1 MKKTVINREGI
12 REKLD
17 ISKIREKLN
26 KACLGLDVQAI
37 RLESVIDSVYVEDIA
52 TSKIQ
57 ASLINTAVSM
67 TSVEESDWTFVAGR
81 LLMMEVEREVYHAR
95 GFSYGDFVRTVQ
107 EGVNR
112 GIYSQELLRYS
123 VSELETIS
131 GYIDRERDWVYD
143 YAGANMFSGR
153 YLFHNEKGKIEEL
166 PQEAFLLIAML
177 LAVNE
182 SNDRLSWV
190 KKFYDMLSL
199 RKISLATPILANL
212 RFPKSNLASCFIAA
226 VDDSIEAIF
235 KTVTYVAKISQNGG
249 GVGLNLSRIR
259 SKGAMVRNTKN
270 VSGGIIPWVRIVNDT
285 AVAVNQQGR
294 RAGAVTVALDIWH
307 RDIEQFLELQTENGD
322 LRGKAYDV
330 YPQIVI
336 PDLFMRRVQE
346 SGLWTL
352 FDPYEVRMK
361 YNIELCELY
370 GERFEELYHVL
381 EEDSTLQHKKIVNAK
396 ELLKS
401 VMRVQIETGMPYIF
415 FKDTANLRNHNDHA
429 GMVGS
434 GNLCME
440 SFSNFSPERTVM
452 TEDGDSVLE
461 EGIVHT
467 CNLVSLNLA
476 ELLTLSDIAEASAIA
491 VRILDNTIDLTT
503 TPIPDSNAHNML
515 YRTIGVGATG
525 LADHLAYHNILYP
538 KAENIVGDIFE
549 TIALYTL
556 KESALLARERGA
568 YPLYK
573 GSKWDNGILYGRTH
587 NTGSPFEAEWIEVR
601 QLIAKYGIRNAE
613 LTAIAP
619 NTSTSLLMGCSASVV
634 PIFSK
639 FFIEKNQ
646 KGAVPRPARYIK
658 ECFWYYTELKHISPK
673 EYIDI
678 MSHIGGWVSQGVSM
692 ELLFDLNKGIGAK
705 HIFETIMHA
714 WEKKCKTIYYI
725 RSIQKTITAEDC
737 SSCSG

>member
-1 MKKTVINREGI
+1 MKTVINREGI

-17 ISKIREKLN
+17 ITKIREKLN

-95 GFSYGDFVRTVQ
+95 GFSYGDFVRTVK
-107 EGVNR
+107 EGVSR
-112 GIYSQELLRYS
+112 GVYTRELLQYKDT
-123 VSELETIS
+123 ELEEIAR
-131 GYIDRERDWVYD
+131 YIDPERDIVYD

-153 YLFHNEKGKIEEL
+153 YLFHNEEGSIEEL

-182 SNDRLSWV
+182 SNDRIQWV
-190 KKFYDMLSL
+190 KRFYDMLSL

-226 VDDSIEAIF
+226 VDDSIESIF

-307 RDIEQFLELQTENGD
+307 KDIEQFLDLQTENGD
-322 LRGKAYDV
+322 QRGKAYDV
-330 YPQIVI
+330 YPQIVV
-336 PDLFMRRVQE
+336 PDLFMKRVQE
-346 SGLWTL
+346 GGLWTL
-352 FDPYEVRMK
+352 VDPYEVRAK

-370 GERFEELYHVL
+370 GESFEEQYEIL
-381 EEDSTLQHKKIVNAK
+381 EADTSFIHKKVINAK

-401 VMRVQIETGMPYIF
+401 VMRVQIETGMPYLF
-415 FKDTANLRNHNDHA
+415 FKDTVNNRNHNDHA
-429 GMVGS
+429 GMIGS

-440 SFSNFSPERTVM
+440 SFSNFSPEKNII
-452 TEDGDSVLE
+452 TEQGEVFIE

-476 ELLTLSDIAEASAIA
+476 ELLTLADIAEASGVA

-515 YRTIGVGATG
+515 YRTVGVGATG
-525 LADHLAYHNILYP
+525 LADHLAYHNILYA
-538 KAENIVGDIFE
+538 KAESTVRDIFE

-556 KESALLARERGA
+556 KESALLAKERGS

-573 GSKWDNGILYGRTH
+573 GSKWERGLLYGKTH

-601 QLIAKYGIRNAE
+601 QLITKYGIRNAE

-646 KGAVPRPARYIK
+646 KGAVPRPARYLK
-658 ECFWYYTELKHISPK
+658 ESFWYYTELKHINPK
-673 EYIDI
+673 EYVEI
-678 MSHIGGWVSQGVSM
+678 MAHIGEWVSQGVSM

-714 WEKKCKTIYYI
+714 WERRCKTIYYI
-725 RSIQKTITAEDC
+725 RSIQRTITSEEC
-737 SSCSG
+737 LSCSG